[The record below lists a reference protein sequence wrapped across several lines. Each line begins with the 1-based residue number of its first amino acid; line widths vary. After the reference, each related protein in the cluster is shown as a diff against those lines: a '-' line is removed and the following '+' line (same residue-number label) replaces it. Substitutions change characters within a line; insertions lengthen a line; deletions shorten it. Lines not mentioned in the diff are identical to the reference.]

1 MAQDKIIV
9 RAYAKNVDQAPRKVA
24 IVADLVRGRSVED
37 ALVILAHVPRRAATP
52 VKKAIESAKANATF
66 NHNLDANGLM
76 LYTISVT
83 ASKRLKRF
91 IPASRGRA
99 LPFQK
104 KACNILIEVTGIE
117 KVKPKAK
124 TEAKAKASTKTAA
137 KPATK
142 KKEEKK

>member
-37 ALVILAHVPRRAATP
+37 ALVILTHVPRRAATP

-76 LYTISVT
+76 LHTVSVT
-83 ASKRLKRF
+83 AGKRLKRF

-104 KACNILIEVTGIE
+104 KACNILIEVTGPE

-124 TEAKAKASTKTAA
+124 AKAATKPAA
-137 KPATK
+137 KPAAK

>member
-37 ALVILAHVPRRAATP
+37 ALVILAHVPCRAATP

-76 LYTISVT
+76 LHTVSVT
-83 ASKRLKRF
+83 AGKRLKRF

>member
-1 MAQDKIIV
+1 MAKDKIIV

-37 ALVILAHVPRRAATP
+37 ALVILAHTPRRAATP

-76 LYTISVT
+76 LHTVSVT
-83 ASKRLKRF
+83 AGKRLKRF

-104 KACNILIEVTGIE
+104 KACNILIEVTGVE

-124 TEAKAKASTKTAA
+124 AKTAT
-137 KPATK
+137 KPAVKPAAK

>member
-52 VKKAIESAKANATF
+52 IKKAIESAKANATF

-76 LYTISVT
+76 LHTVSVT
-83 ASKRLKRF
+83 AGKRLKRF

-104 KACNILIEVTGIE
+104 KACNILIEVTGPE

-124 TEAKAKASTKTAA
+124 AKAATKPAA
-137 KPATK
+137 KPAAK

>member
-1 MAQDKIIV
+1 MAKDKIIV

-37 ALVILAHVPRRAATP
+37 ALVILAHTPRRAATP

-66 NHNLDANGLM
+66 NHNLDANGLI
-76 LYTISVT
+76 LHTVSVT
-83 ASKRLKRF
+83 AGKRLKRF

-104 KACNILIEVTGIE
+104 KACNILIEVTGVE

-124 TEAKAKASTKTAA
+124 AKTAT
-137 KPATK
+137 KPAVKSAAK

>member
-76 LYTISVT
+76 LHTVSVT
-83 ASKRLKRF
+83 AGKRLKRF

-124 TEAKAKASTKTAA
+124 TEAKAKAPTKTAA

>member
-9 RAYAKNVDQAPRKVA
+9 RAYAKNVDQAPRKVS

-76 LYTISVT
+76 LHTVSVT
-83 ASKRLKRF
+83 AGKRLKRF

-124 TEAKAKASTKTAA
+124 TEAKAKAPTKTAA

>member
-1 MAQDKIIV
+1 MAKDKIIV

-37 ALVILAHVPRRAATP
+37 ALVILAHTPRRAATP

-76 LYTISVT
+76 LHAVSVT
-83 ASKRLKRF
+83 AGKRLKRF

-104 KACNILIEVTGIE
+104 KACNILIEVTGVE

-124 TEAKAKASTKTAA
+124 AKTAT
-137 KPATK
+137 KPAVKPAAK

>member
-1 MAQDKIIV
+1 MAKDKIIV

-76 LYTISVT
+76 LHTVSVT
-83 ASKRLKRF
+83 AGKRLKRF

-104 KACNILIEVTGIE
+104 KACNILIEVTGVE

-124 TEAKAKASTKTAA
+124 AKTAT
-137 KPATK
+137 KPAVKSAAK
-142 KKEEKK
+142 KKEENK

>member
-1 MAQDKIIV
+1 MAKDKIIV

-37 ALVILAHVPRRAATP
+37 ALVILAHTPRRAATP

-76 LYTISVT
+76 LHTISVT
-83 ASKRLKRF
+83 AGKRLKRF

-104 KACNILIEVTGIE
+104 KACNILIEVTGVE

-124 TEAKAKASTKTAA
+124 AKTAT
-137 KPATK
+137 KPAVKPAAK

>member
-37 ALVILAHVPRRAATP
+37 ALVILAHIPRRAATP
-52 VKKAIESAKANATF
+52 VKKVIESAKANATF

-76 LYTISVT
+76 LHTVSVT
-83 ASKRLKRF
+83 AGKRLKRF

-124 TEAKAKASTKTAA
+124 TEAKAKASTKTVA

>member
-76 LYTISVT
+76 LHTVSVT
-83 ASKRLKRF
+83 AGKRLKRF

-137 KPATK
+137 KTATK

>member
-76 LYTISVT
+76 LHTVSVT
-83 ASKRLKRF
+83 AGKRLKRF
-91 IPASRGRA
+91 IPASRCRA

-124 TEAKAKASTKTAA
+124 TEAKAKAPTKTAA

>member
-76 LYTISVT
+76 LHTVSVT

-104 KACNILIEVTGIE
+104 KACNILIEVTGPE

-124 TEAKAKASTKTAA
+124 AKAATKPAA
-137 KPATK
+137 KPAAK

>member
-52 VKKAIESAKANATF
+52 VQKAIESAKANATF

-76 LYTISVT
+76 LHTVSVT
-83 ASKRLKRF
+83 AGKRLKRF

>member
-24 IVADLVRGRSVED
+24 IVAELVRGRSVED

-76 LYTISVT
+76 LHTVSVT
-83 ASKRLKRF
+83 AGKRLKRF

>member
-1 MAQDKIIV
+1 MAKDKIIV

-37 ALVILAHVPRRAATP
+37 ALVILAHTPRRAATP

-76 LYTISVT
+76 LHTVSVT
-83 ASKRLKRF
+83 AGKRLKRF
-91 IPASRGRA
+91 IPANRGRA

-124 TEAKAKASTKTAA
+124 AKTATKSA
-137 KPATK
+137 VKPAAK

>member
-37 ALVILAHVPRRAATP
+37 ALVILAHTPRRAATP

-66 NHNLDANGLM
+66 NHNLDANGLI
-76 LYTISVT
+76 LHTVSVT
-83 ASKRLKRF
+83 AGKRLKRF

-104 KACNILIEVTGIE
+104 KACNILIEVTGVE

-124 TEAKAKASTKTAA
+124 AKTAT
-137 KPATK
+137 KPAVKSAAK

>member
-1 MAQDKIIV
+1 MTKDKIIV

-24 IVADLVRGRSVED
+24 IVADLVRGRSVAD
-37 ALVILAHVPRRAATP
+37 ALVILAHTPRRAATP

-76 LYTISVT
+76 LHTVSVT
-83 ASKRLKRF
+83 AGKRLKRF

-104 KACNILIEVTGIE
+104 KACNILIEVTGVE

-124 TEAKAKASTKTAA
+124 AKTATKSA
-137 KPATK
+137 VKPAAK

>member
-76 LYTISVT
+76 LHTVSVT
-83 ASKRLKRF
+83 AGKRLKRF

-142 KKEEKK
+142 KKEENK

>member
-1 MAQDKIIV
+1 MAKDKIIV

-37 ALVILAHVPRRAATP
+37 ALVILAHTPRRAATP

-66 NHNLDANGLM
+66 NHNLDANGLI
-76 LYTISVT
+76 LHTVSVT
-83 ASKRLKRF
+83 AGKRLKRF

-104 KACNILIEVTGIE
+104 KACNILIEVTGVE

-124 TEAKAKASTKTAA
+124 AKTAT
-137 KPATK
+137 KPAVKPAAK

>member
-66 NHNLDANGLM
+66 NHNLDANGL
-76 LYTISVT
+76 LLHTVSVT
-83 ASKRLKRF
+83 AGKRLKRF

-124 TEAKAKASTKTAA
+124 TEAKAKAPTKTAA

>member
-1 MAQDKIIV
+1 MAKDKIIV

-37 ALVILAHVPRRAATP
+37 ALVILAHTPRRAATP

-76 LYTISVT
+76 LHTVSVT
-83 ASKRLKRF
+83 AGKRLKRF

-104 KACNILIEVTGIE
+104 KACNILIEVTGVE

-124 TEAKAKASTKTAA
+124 AKTAI
-137 KPATK
+137 KPAVKPAAK

>member
-1 MAQDKIIV
+1 MAKDKIIV

-37 ALVILAHVPRRAATP
+37 ALVILAHTPRRAATP

-76 LYTISVT
+76 LHTVSVT
-83 ASKRLKRF
+83 AGKRLKRF

>member
-1 MAQDKIIV
+1 MAKSQIIV

-52 VKKAIESAKANATF
+52 VRKAIESAKANATH
-66 NHNLDANGLM
+66 NHNLEASSLM
-76 LYTISVT
+76 LHTVSVT
-83 ASKRLKRF
+83 AGRRLKRF
-91 IPASRGRA
+91 VPASRGRA
-99 LPFQK
+99 LPFEK
-104 KACNILIEVTGIE
+104 KASNILIEVTGAE

-124 TEAKAKASTKTAA
+124 VATKTTTK

-142 KKEEKK
+142 AAKEEEKK

>member
-1 MAQDKIIV
+1 MAKDKIIV

-37 ALVILAHVPRRAATP
+37 ALVILAHTPRRAATP

-66 NHNLDANGLM
+66 NHNLDANGLI
-76 LYTISVT
+76 LHTVSVT
-83 ASKRLKRF
+83 AGKRLKRF

-104 KACNILIEVTGIE
+104 KACNILIEVTGVE
-117 KVKPKAK
+117 KVRPKAK
-124 TEAKAKASTKTAA
+124 AKTAT
-137 KPATK
+137 KPAVKPAAK
-142 KKEEKK
+142 KKEENK

>member
-1 MAQDKIIV
+1 MAKDKIIV

-37 ALVILAHVPRRAATP
+37 ALVILAHTPRRAATP

-76 LYTISVT
+76 LHTVSVT
-83 ASKRLKRF
+83 AGKRLKRF

-104 KACNILIEVTGIE
+104 KACNILIEVTGVE

-124 TEAKAKASTKTAA
+124 AKTATKSA
-137 KPATK
+137 VKPAAK

>member
-1 MAQDKIIV
+1 MAKDKIIV

-76 LYTISVT
+76 LHTVSVT
-83 ASKRLKRF
+83 AGKRLKRF

-104 KACNILIEVTGIE
+104 KACNILIEVTGPE

-124 TEAKAKASTKTAA
+124 AKAATKPAA
-137 KPATK
+137 KPAAK
-142 KKEEKK
+142 NKEEKK

>member
-1 MAQDKIIV
+1 
-9 RAYAKNVDQAPRKVA
+9 
-24 IVADLVRGRSVED
+24 
-37 ALVILAHVPRRAATP
+37 
-52 VKKAIESAKANATF
+52 
-66 NHNLDANGLM
+66 M
-76 LYTISVT
+76 LHTVSVT
-83 ASKRLKRF
+83 AGKRLKRF

>member
-76 LYTISVT
+76 FHTVSVT
-83 ASKRLKRF
+83 AGKRLKRF

>member
-76 LYTISVT
+76 LHTVSVT
-83 ASKRLKRF
+83 AGKRLKRF

-104 KACNILIEVTGIE
+104 KACNILIEVTGPE

-124 TEAKAKASTKTAA
+124 AKAATKPAA
-137 KPATK
+137 KPAAK

>member
-1 MAQDKIIV
+1 MAKDKIIV

-24 IVADLVRGRSVED
+24 IVADLIRGRSVED
-37 ALVILAHVPRRAATP
+37 ALVILAHTPRRAATP

-76 LYTISVT
+76 LHTVSVT
-83 ASKRLKRF
+83 AGKRLKRF

-104 KACNILIEVTGIE
+104 KACNILIEVTGVE

-124 TEAKAKASTKTAA
+124 AKTAT
-137 KPATK
+137 KPAVKPAAK
-142 KKEEKK
+142 KKEENK

>member
-1 MAQDKIIV
+1 MAKDKIIV

-24 IVADLVRGRSVED
+24 IVADLVRGRSVAD
-37 ALVILAHVPRRAATP
+37 ALVILAHTPRRAATP

-76 LYTISVT
+76 LHTVSVT
-83 ASKRLKRF
+83 AGKRLKRF

-104 KACNILIEVTGIE
+104 KACNILIEVTGVE

-124 TEAKAKASTKTAA
+124 AKTAT
-137 KPATK
+137 KPAVKPAAK

>member
-1 MAQDKIIV
+1 MAKDKIIV

-76 LYTISVT
+76 LHTVSVT
-83 ASKRLKRF
+83 AGKRLKRF

-104 KACNILIEVTGIE
+104 KACNILIEVTGVE
-117 KVKPKAK
+117 KVKPKVKAK
-124 TEAKAKASTKTAA
+124 TATKSAV
-137 KPATK
+137 KPAAK

>member
-76 LYTISVT
+76 LHTVSVT
-83 ASKRLKRF
+83 AGKRLKRF

-124 TEAKAKASTKTAA
+124 TEAKVKASTKTAA

>member
-37 ALVILAHVPRRAATP
+37 ALIILAHVPRRAATP

-76 LYTISVT
+76 LHTVSVT
-83 ASKRLKRF
+83 AGKRLKRF